1 MKKILFITH
10 DTSRSGAPIVL
21 LHLLRWIKANKSEFT
36 IDVLALS
43 SGELQHQFINTSHT
57 FFDYKKLI
65 ENHKLPIFQRLLF
78 RFGLLS
84 IKNKKDQL
92 IEKLSKGEYD
102 FVYANTILSLP
113 IGRKIVQANEQIQLV
128 AHIHE
133 LDAIIK
139 QLLPNITDYLPF
151 IHKVIAPSK
160 LVADSLIKNWGFP
173 SKLVHTVYECALNST
188 TAFTPEDKKAS
199 FIVGAS
205 GIVHWRKGYDVFIQ
219 LARHIVKN
227 YKTANI
233 NFVWVGNIDETT
245 KPIVEEDLR
254 KLGLQE
260 KVYFIGE
267 VDQPEAIYSTFDV
280 FVLTSREDPF
290 PLVCI
295 EIGQFGKPIISF
307 DQATGTN
314 EILEKGGGF
323 SVPYLDVEAMAEKV
337 IVYYNDSQLKETHGA
352 INETEFS
359 KFTPELI
366 CPQIFSLLE
375 N

>member
-1 MKKILFITH
+1 MKILFITP
-10 DTSRSGAPIVL
+10 DTSLTGAPRVL
-21 LHLLRWIKANKSEFT
+21 LHFLRWIKENKSNVT
-36 IDVLALS
+36 IDVLALQG
-43 SGELQHQFINTSHT
+43 GEIQEEFINTCHT

-65 ENHKLPIFQRLLF
+65 
-78 RFGLLS
+78 
-84 IKNKKDQL
+84 KKDKLTFYQRVLLRLSLYTIKDKEDQL
-92 IEKLSKGEYD
+92 YKDLGQNQYD
-102 FVYANTILSLP
+102 IVYANTILSLP
-113 IGRKIVQANEQIQLV
+113 IGRKIAQADEQIRLV
-128 AHIHE
+128 AHVHE

-139 QLLPNITDYLPF
+139 QLLPNITDYLPY

-160 LVADSLIKNWGFP
+160 LVSDNLNKNWDFP

-188 TAFTPEDKKAS
+188 TALVPVDKKAS

-205 GIVHWRKGYDVFIQ
+205 GVVHWRKGYDVFIQ
-219 LARHIVKN
+219 LARHILKT
-227 YKTANI
+227 YKTADI
-233 NFVWVGNIDETT
+233 DFIWVGKMDDATV
-245 KPIVEEDLR
+245 PIVEEDIR

-267 VDQPEAIYSTFDV
+267 VDHPEAIYSTFDV
-280 FVLTSREDPF
+280 FVMISREDPF

-295 EIGQFGKPIISF
+295 EIGQLGKPIISF

-337 IVYYNDSQLKETHGA
+337 IAYYNNSQLKETHGA
-352 INETEFS
+352 INEREFS

-366 CPQIFSLLE
+366 CPQIFFLLE
-375 N
+375 D